1 MRPGNMEC
9 LENRTIL
16 VDQGE
21 TAKCP
26 NDVACVLEVTIV
38 VALTFLLVVGNS
50 LSLFVPFSTP
60 SLRNC
65 HGYLIISLSASDLL
79 LGIVAFFS
87 IYPSANF
94 PRICWP
100 HGETACAVTAYL
112 GNLAIFTSLLTL
124 TLLSVERYIALVF
137 PFKYSLVVTK
147 KSTITIVLIA
157 WIGLVACQATIFA
170 GFPGYVYIPEIYA
183 CMPDYLSK
191 SSIQGIVV
199 IFGINLPCVLVIV
212 VTSCVVR
219 FKLTRSSRLRNL
231 SAPTRTPRD
240 LERSSAQQEA
250 RVDKF
255 AKMVRIM
262 TLTLI
267 LTWVPFLAI
276 VAMAIAEVNIPQP
289 LVFGGFWLLTSNSF
303 LNTVIYFVM
312 NSAFREAA
320 QKIIKSLIPE
330 ACLAPEALFYT
341 KCCARW
347 TQNPNGGT
355 AGKINTAFSG
365 STTTEEPTDKEGSKA
380 VTTVI

>member
-1 MRPGNMEC
+1 MEC
-9 LENRTIL
+9 LENRTMYI
-16 VDQGE
+16 DKNAGR
-21 TAKCP
+21 CP
-26 NDVACVLEVTIV
+26 NDPICILEVATIV
-38 VALTFLLVVGNS
+38 ALSFLIIVGNL
-50 LSLFVPFSTP
+50 LSLFVLIYTP

-65 HGYLIISLSASDLL
+65 HGYLIMSLSTSDLM
-79 LGIVAFFS
+79 LGVIAILS
-87 IYPSANF
+87 IYPSASF
-94 PRICWP
+94 PKACWP
-100 HGETACAVTAYL
+100 HGETICLVGSYIGSIVVT
-112 GNLAIFTSLLTL
+112 NSILTL
-124 TLLSVERYIALVF
+124 TLLSIERFIAVVF

-250 RVDKF
+250 RIDKF

-341 KCCARW
+341 KCCARLA
-347 TQNPNGGT
+347 QNPNGGT
-355 AGKINTAFSG
+355 AGKINTACSG
-365 STTTEEPTDKEGSKA
+365 STTTEEPTDRQGSKA